1 MHQSLK
7 NVIIH
12 AVFSWRHK
20 DILSRKNW
28 WKRGRPHP
36 PRFYFVAS
44 RCGNLRIH
52 FGLIFS
58 ASRLGCW
65 NFLRSSNL
73 RTTVEARIHDFMYQ
87 LMTPQIATINVYNVF
102 FRFFFFFRF
111 FTLFFRFFV
120 YFFYWKSRILVVFK
134 FARGE
139 WCVKHEKKVS
149 VAGKVGKPFK
159 NFWCSGFL
167 LTFLFFLF

>member
-102 FRFFFFFRF
+102 FRFFFFFSIFYCF
-111 FTLFFRFFV
+111 FSIFC
-120 YFFYWKSRILVVFK
+120 VF
-134 FARGE
+134 
-139 WCVKHEKKVS
+139 
-149 VAGKVGKPFK
+149 
-159 NFWCSGFL
+159 FL
-167 LTFLFFLF
+167 LEITHFGGFQICAWRVVCKTRKKSVRCRKSGKTI